1 LEHRDV
7 RGDFQRLGPVVIV
20 GVPKESKIGEYRVSL
35 VPESVRELSKHGH
48 QVLVEC
54 SAGEGIRAP
63 DAAYAEAGAEVVSSA
78 AEVFERAALVVKV
91 KEPQS
96 DEIAMLRPGQGLFT
110 YLHLAPDVAQTD
122 GLIASRCTAIAYET
136 VTDSSGSLPLLTPMS
151 EIAGRLSVT
160 AGARCLQ
167 RAVGGAGILLGG
179 VSGTPPAK
187 VVVIGAG
194 TVGTE
199 AVRMA
204 VGLLA
209 DVTVLDTSL
218 HALRRI
224 TDQFGNRVKA
234 LRASDEVTHAH
245 VRDADLVIGAVL
257 VAGDE
262 APKLVDAATVRE
274 MRRGSAIVDVAI
286 DQGGCFETSR
296 PTTHTEPTYF
306 VDGVVHYCVTNM
318 PGCVPRTSS
327 YALNH
332 ATLDFVL
339 ALADRGLDDA
349 LRSDPHL
356 LAGLNIIDGR
366 LTHPSVAHAQQR
378 EFTDPH
384 ELLGV

>member
-1 LEHRDV
+1 
-7 RGDFQRLGPVVIV
+7 VIV

-35 VPESVRELSKHGH
+35 VPESVQVLASRGH
-48 QVLVEC
+48 RVLVERD
-54 SAGEGIRAP
+54 AGEGIRAP
-63 DAAYAEAGAEVVSSA
+63 DVAYAEAGAEVVASA
-78 AEVFERAALVVKV
+78 AEIFERADLLVKV
-91 KEPQS
+91 KEPQP
-96 DEIAMLRPGQGLFT
+96 DEIAMLRSGQGLFT
-110 YLHLAPDVAQTD
+110 YLHLAPDEVQTD
-122 GLIASRCTAIAYET
+122 GLLASGVTAIAYET
-136 VTDSSGSLPLLTPMS
+136 VTDSYGSLPLLTPMS

-167 RAVGGAGILLGG
+167 RAAGGAGILLGG
-179 VSGTPPAK
+179 VPGTPPAK

-218 HALRRI
+218 RALRRI
-224 TDQFGNRVKA
+224 ADQFENRVKA
-234 LRASDEVTHAH
+234 LRATDAVTRGC

-257 VAGDE
+257 VVGDE
-262 APKLVDAATVRE
+262 APELVDAATVRE
-274 MRRGSAIVDVAI
+274 MRRGSAVVDVSI

-296 PTTHTEPTYF
+296 PTTHTDPTYI

-318 PGCVPRTSS
+318 PGCVPRTAS

-339 ALADRGLDDA
+339 SLADLGVVAA
-349 LRSDPHL
+349 LRADPHL
-356 LAGLNIIDGR
+356 RNGLNVMAGK
-366 LTHPSVAHAQQR
+366 LTHRNVAHAQER
-378 EFTDPH
+378 EFTDAG

>member
-1 LEHRDV
+1 
-7 RGDFQRLGPVVIV
+7 VIV

-35 VPESVRELSKHGH
+35 VPESVRELTKRGH
-48 QVLVEC
+48 VVLVEC
-54 SAGEGIRAP
+54 NAGEGIRAP
-63 DAAYAEAGAEVVSSA
+63 DAAYAKVGAEVVAGA
-78 AEVFERAALVVKV
+78 AEVFARSDLIVKV
-91 KEPQS
+91 KEPQP

-110 YLHLAPDVAQTD
+110 YLHLAPDVAQTEA
-122 GLIASRCTAIAYET
+122 LMASGCTAIAYET
-136 VTDSSGSLPLLTPMS
+136 VTDSHGSLPLLTPMS

-167 RAVGGAGILLGG
+167 RAAGGAGILLGG
-179 VSGTPPAK
+179 VPGTPPAK

-224 TDQFGNRVKA
+224 ADQFENRVKA
-234 LRASDEVTHAH
+234 LRATEEVTRAC

-257 VAGDE
+257 VTGDE
-262 APKLVDAATVRE
+262 APKLIDAAMVSE
-274 MRRGSAIVDVAI
+274 MRPGSAIVDVAI
-286 DQGGCFETSR
+286 DQGGCCETSR

-318 PGCVPRTSS
+318 PGCVPRTAS

-339 ALADRGLDDA
+339 ALADRGVEAA
-349 LRSDPHL
+349 LRTDPHL
-356 LAGLNIIDGR
+356 RAGLNVIRGR
-366 LTHPSVAHAQQR
+366 LTHPGVAHAQQR
-378 EFTDPH
+378 DVSDPL
-384 ELLGV
+384 EILGA

>member
-1 LEHRDV
+1 VE
-7 RGDFQRLGPVVIV
+7 VIV

-35 VPESVRELSKHGH
+35 VPESVRELCARGH
-48 QVLVEC
+48 TVLVERD
-54 SAGEGIRAP
+54 AGEGIRAP
-63 DAAYAEAGAEVVSSA
+63 DAAYVEAGAEIVTSIA
-78 AEVFERAALVVKV
+78 DVFARADLIVKV
-91 KEPQS
+91 KEPQP
-96 DEIAMLRPGQGLFT
+96 DEIALLRPEQGLFT

-122 GLIASRCTAIAYET
+122 GLLASGCTAIAYET
-136 VTDSSGSLPLLTPMS
+136 VTDSDGSLPLLTPMS
-151 EIAGRLSVT
+151 EIAGRLSIT

-167 RAVGGAGILLGG
+167 RAMGGAGILLGG
-179 VSGTPPAK
+179 VPGTPPAR

-224 TDQFGNRVKA
+224 ADQFENRVKA
-234 LRASDEVTHAH
+234 LRATAEVTRAC

-274 MRRGSAIVDVAI
+274 MRRGSAVVDVAI

-296 PTTHTEPTYF
+296 PTTHTEPTYI

-318 PGCVPRTSS
+318 PGCVSRTAS

-339 ALADRGLDDA
+339 ALADRGVVPA
-349 LRSDPHL
+349 LRADPHL
-356 LAGLNIIDGR
+356 RDGLNVMAGK
-366 LTHPSVAHAQQR
+366 LTHPNVAHAQQR
-378 EFTDPH
+378 AFSDASD
-384 ELLGV
+384 LLGV

>member
-1 LEHRDV
+1 
-7 RGDFQRLGPVVIV
+7 
-20 GVPKESKIGEYRVSL
+20 
-35 VPESVRELSKHGH
+35 
-48 QVLVEC
+48 
-54 SAGEGIRAP
+54 
-63 DAAYAEAGAEVVSSA
+63 
-78 AEVFERAALVVKV
+78 
-91 KEPQS
+91 
-96 DEIAMLRPGQGLFT
+96 
-110 YLHLAPDVAQTD
+110 
-122 GLIASRCTAIAYET
+122 
-136 VTDSSGSLPLLTPMS
+136 
-151 EIAGRLSVT
+151 LSVT

-167 RAVGGAGILLGG
+167 RAAGGAGILLGG
-179 VSGTPPAK
+179 VPGTPPAR

-218 HALRRI
+218 KALRRI
-224 TDQFGNRVKA
+224 ADQFENRVKA
-234 LRASDEVTHAH
+234 LRATHSVTRAH

-262 APKLVDAATVRE
+262 APKLVDAATIRE

-296 PTTHTEPTYF
+296 PTTHTEPTYL
-306 VDGVVHYCVTNM
+306 VDEVVHYCVTNM
-318 PGCVPRTSS
+318 PGCVPRTAS

-339 ALADRGLDDA
+339 ALADRGVEDA
-349 LRSDPHL
+349 LRADPHL
-356 LAGLNIIDGR
+356 RNGLNIIGGR

-378 EFTDPH
+378 EFTEPR
-384 ELLGV
+384 EILGI

>member
-1 LEHRDV
+1 M
-7 RGDFQRLGPVVIV
+7 IV
-20 GVPKESKIGEYRVSL
+20 GVPKESKVGEYRVSL
-35 VPESVRELSKHGH
+35 VPESVSELSNRGH
-48 QVLVEC
+48 SVLVEC
-54 SAGEGIRAP
+54 NAGEGIRAS

-78 AEVFERAALVVKV
+78 AEAFERSDLVVKV
-91 KEPQS
+91 KEPQP

-122 GLIASRCTAIAYET
+122 GLIASQSTAIAYET

-167 RAVGGAGILLGG
+167 RAAGGAGILLGG
-179 VSGTPPAK
+179 VPGTPPAR

-218 HALRRI
+218 KALRRI
-224 TDQFGNRVKA
+224 ADQFENRVKA
-234 LRASDEVTHAH
+234 LRATHAVTRAH

-262 APKLVDAATVRE
+262 APKLVDAATIRE

-296 PTTHTEPTYF
+296 PTTHTEPTYL
-306 VDGVVHYCVTNM
+306 VDEVVHYCVTNM
-318 PGCVPRTSS
+318 PGCVPRTAS

-339 ALADRGLDDA
+339 ALADRGVEDA
-349 LRSDPHL
+349 LRADPHL
-356 LAGLNIIDGR
+356 RNGLNIIGGR

-378 EFTDPH
+378 EFTEPC
-384 ELLGV
+384 EILGI

>member
-1 LEHRDV
+1 M
-7 RGDFQRLGPVVIV
+7 IV
-20 GVPKESKIGEYRVSL
+20 GIPKESKIGEYRVSL
-35 VPESVRELSKHGH
+35 VPESVRELSNRG
-48 QVLVEC
+48 QRVLVERN
-54 SAGEGIRAP
+54 AGEGIRAS

-78 AEVFERAALVVKV
+78 ADVFEQSDLVVKV
-91 KEPQS
+91 KEPQP
-96 DEIAMLRPGQGLFT
+96 DEIAMLRPGQGLFA

-122 GLIASRCTAIAYET
+122 ALMASGCTAIAYET
-136 VTDSSGSLPLLTPMS
+136 VTDSRGSLPLLTPMS

-167 RAVGGAGILLGG
+167 RAAGGAGILLGG
-179 VSGTPPAK
+179 VPGTPPAN
-187 VVVIGAG
+187 VTVIGAG

-224 TDQFGNRVKA
+224 ADQFENRVKA
-234 LRASDEVTHAH
+234 LRATDEVTRAC
-245 VRDADLVIGAVL
+245 VRDADLAIGAVL

-262 APKLVDAATVRE
+262 APKLVDAETVRE

-296 PTTHTEPTYF
+296 PTNHTEPTYL
-306 VDGVVHYCVTNM
+306 VDEVVHYCVTNM
-318 PGCVPRTSS
+318 PGCVPRTAS

-339 ALADRGLDDA
+339 ALADRGVEGA
-349 LRSDPHL
+349 LRADPHL
-356 LAGLNIIDGR
+356 RNGLNLIAGR
-366 LTHPSVAHAQQR
+366 LTHPSVAHAQHR
-378 EFTDPH
+378 EFTDPR
-384 ELLGV
+384 EILGT